1 MSRKQEQLEQGE
13 YRQIKTRDY
22 GNVLFLVLA
31 LVTICICT
39 VMLVM
44 VINLRSEMVT
54 LKEEIGVLNNNIKNI
69 QADNTI
75 IDVMNSTSQI
85 VDIYNNPV
93 DDAEAADIVE
103 VAELE
108 NILWDKDTE
117 NSFGVRRV
125 YLTFDDG
132 PSSSTDEILDIL
144 KQYGVK
150 ATFFVVGK
158 QGYNTQY
165 KRIVE
170 EGHTLGM
177 HSYSHLYNEIYHSL
191 NAYKQ
196 DLAKL
201 HDYLY
206 EITGVDSNIVRFPGG
221 SSNTIS
227 DVDMFELID
236 YLNKENIAYY
246 DWNVSG
252 GDADMSGNGL
262 SAEQIADNVLNN
274 IEKYNNAVVLLH
286 DAGGKKTT
294 VEALPIIIEKIL
306 ESQESVFLPIT
317 EDSVPVQHLHR

>member
-1 MSRKQEQLEQGE
+1 MSRKQEQLEQEE
-13 YRQIKTRDY
+13 YRQIRTRGY
-22 GNVLFLVLA
+22 GNVLILLLA

-44 VINLRSEMVT
+44 VINLRSEMVA
-54 LKEEIGVLNNNIKNI
+54 LKEEVCMLSDSVKNG
-69 QADNTI
+69 QADNNIT
-75 IDVMNSTSQI
+75 DVMDLPHTV
-85 VDIYNNPV
+85 VDIYDNPV
-93 DDAEAADIVE
+93 DGTEAADIAE

-108 NILWDKDTE
+108 NIVWDKDTE
-117 NSFGVRRV
+117 KNFGVRRV

-132 PSSSTDEILDIL
+132 PSSSTDEILNIL
-144 KQYGVK
+144 NQYGVK

-158 QGYNTQY
+158 SGYNTQY

-177 HSYSHLYNEIYHSL
+177 HSYSHVYSEIYRSL
-191 NAYKQ
+191 DAYKQ

-236 YLNKENIAYY
+236 YLNREDIVYY

-274 IEKYNNAVVLLH
+274 IAKYNNAVVLLH

-306 ESQESVFLPIT
+306 ESQESVLLPIS